1 MKRIYITLISIV
13 TLATAIAQL
22 QNSLPASVQLFMKDR
37 SEGFFKQTSPM
48 RGAVDSKRSAYA
60 PPYQMNGVEVV
71 DAFIDIADQSV
82 IESLKAQGV
91 IVNCEFDGFIT
102 AQIPVHQLETVS
114 TMNGVTDVEIS
125 KMLEFCTDS
134 TLSVTH
140 AGEVL
145 NGTQFGLPQAYDG
158 SGVIIGVIDAGFDYQ
173 HIAFKRADNDSITRI
188 VRVYDPE
195 DTTGHPAIV
204 GTTVLRG
211 SVLMGEQI
219 DALTTDLNGGS
230 HGTHTT
236 SIAAGRPVEG
246 YSGMAPGADIVLC
259 TSRYLNTG
267 ISETQVANC
276 IKYIYAYA
284 DSVDKPCV
292 ISVSVSH
299 NSGQHDGSD
308 RISKAVAQLS
318 GPGRI
323 FVVSAGNTGNSDTY
337 CSGPSTMDKPFNMLL
352 GYKTDHCDE
361 SCYYKY
367 YWFDTWVRAKS
378 TRPVVKYHILD
389 KFNKRIVWESEPSS
403 LTMRIDASEISDYF
417 EPDPTIDDNV
427 GYLYAMVAITNT
439 GRYDITSRVSNLRC
453 KETYYNPED
462 GTTYG
467 RYQIGFSVYPPK
479 TMYPN
484 MTDSCYLDSW
494 IGSSL
499 SIVTPYS
506 DEIYMDSISE
516 DGDTIQY
523 PVSNYYVT
531 ANNDASIITYA
542 ANDSVISAG
551 AYVARNSHYSLNFDQ
566 MVYNNSVTLQDACD
580 FSGYE
585 VEGAGPT
592 GKALPTISAPGL
604 FVVAAGSRYSYFQ
617 TNNRHK
623 DLVMRKD
630 GYPYGVMSG
639 TSMAAPTVAGI
650 IAQWLQINPNL
661 STGDIKTILAE
672 TAIKD
677 SFTAT
682 NPHFGPNGKIDA
694 MAGARYILG
703 ITDEPTIIWGDLND
717 NEEVDMDDLTKMI
730 NYLLTNDST
739 DMNLAAGD
747 INQSGGVDMDDL
759 ALLIN
764 ILLTNG
770 Y

>member
-1 MKRIYITLISIV
+1 MKRIYITLVSII

-22 QNSLPASVQLFMKDR
+22 QNSLPASVQLFMRDCN
-37 SEGFFKQTSPM
+37 EGFFKQTPST
-48 RGAVDSKRSAYA
+48 RDAVDSKRSAYA

-71 DAFIDIADQSV
+71 DAFIDIADHSV

-91 IVNCEFDGFIT
+91 VVNCEFDGFIT

-114 TMNGVTDVEIS
+114 TMNGVMDVEIS
-125 KMLEFCTDS
+125 KMLELCTDS

-145 NGTQFGLPQAYDG
+145 NGAQFGLPQAYDG
-158 SGVIIGVIDAGFDYQ
+158 SGVIIGVIDSGFDFQ
-173 HIAFKRADNDSITRI
+173 HIAFKRADNDSVTRI

-204 GTTVLRG
+204 GTSVLRG
-211 SVLMGEQI
+211 SVFMGEQI
-219 DALTTDLNGGS
+219 DALTTDLSSSS

-259 TSRYLNTG
+259 IQRTLNTG

-284 DSVDKPCV
+284 DSVNKPCV
-292 ISVSVSH
+292 ISVSLSH

-323 FVVSAGNTGNSDTY
+323 FVISAGNTGNSDTY
-337 CSGPSTMDKPFNMLL
+337 CSGPATMDKPYNMLL

-361 SCYYKY
+361 ACYYNY

-378 TRPVVKYHILD
+378 TRPVVKFHILD
-389 KFNKRIVWESEPSS
+389 KFNKRIVWESEASS
-403 LTMRIDASEISDYF
+403 LTMRIEDSEISDYF
-417 EPDPTIDDNV
+417 EPDLSKDTV
-427 GYLYAMVAITNT
+427 GYLYSMVAITNT
-439 GRYDITSRVSNLRC
+439 GRYDITGRVSNLRC
-453 KETYYNPED
+453 KETVYNPAD
-462 GTTYG
+462 GITYG

-494 IGSSL
+494 IGSSY
-499 SIVTPYS
+499 SVVTPYS

-523 PVSNYYVT
+523 PVWNYYAI

-551 AYVARNSHYSLNFDQ
+551 AFVARNSHYSLNYGQ
-566 MVYNNSVTLQDACD
+566 MVYNYSVTLQDACS

-585 VEGAGPT
+585 IEGAGPT
-592 GKALPTISAPGL
+592 GKVLPTICAPGF
-604 FVVAAGSRYSYFQ
+604 FVIAAGSRYSYFQ
-617 TNNRHK
+617 TNSHR
-623 DLVMRKD
+623 DVVMRKD
-630 GYPYGVMSG
+630 GYPYGVMTG

-661 STGDIKTILAE
+661 TTGDIKTILAE
-672 TAIKD
+672 TAIRD
-677 SFTAT
+677 DFTAT

-703 ITDEPTIIWGDLND
+703 ITDDPTIIFGDLND
-717 NEEVDMDDLTKMI
+717 NGEVDMDDLTKMI
-730 NYLLTNDST
+730 NYLLTGDST
-739 DMNLAAGD
+739 DMNLVAGD
-747 INQSGGVDMDDL
+747 INQSGGVEMNDL
-759 ALLIN
+759 TLLIN
-764 ILLTNG
+764 ILLTNHI
-770 Y
+770 